1 MLNHNFFFFWIT
13 QKTFLAKFLPHLQC
27 NGHFSEGSIAGG
39 LPEGTKTNVGHSLAL
54 RHCWWKKKQKNKKT
68 LFSWC
73 YHSLPSSLL
82 YYLPLLLL
90 LVIPR
95 FTWFLPT
102 WIGLRNSGT
111 ILNHNIGKGC
121 NCTNVFS
128 FIHSCHWIWK
138 E

>member
-1 MLNHNFFFFWIT
+1 MLNHNFFSSGLHRKLFWQSSYLTFSAMDIS
-13 QKTFLAKFLPHLQC
+13 QKEAVLAVFQREQKLMLVILLPWDTVD
-27 NGHFSEGSIAGG
+27 E
-39 LPEGTKTNVGHSLAL
+39 
-54 RHCWWKKKQKNKKT
+54 KKKTT

-82 YYLPLLLL
+82 YYLPLLLF

-95 FTWFLPT
+95 FTWILPT